1 LFPTEPIVVDASL
14 GTQYTFS
21 SLVLSASYGFFVK
34 ASNAIGSSVASNTQ
48 FFVCANVPSPSTA
61 PVNLEGA
68 SEDSITVSWQNPAN
82 DGDSPITGFKLF
94 INALNDGDWQLAYDG
109 TGFPTIRQHTVSG
122 LKNGLQYRFRYTS
135 SNQVGE
141 SAESPEVTLLCA
153 KTPAAPGQPRYLSS
167 TTESVQME
175 WTAPDF
181 SGGALVESYNIYS
194 KLANQAESDWVLVGN
209 TDLNTLTFEHL
220 IADNAD
226 SDIQYRV
233 TAVTAAGE
241 GAASI
246 RATFTLASK
255 PEVNAP
261 VTLISQ
267 SKESLEL

>member
-1 LFPTEPIVVDASL
+1 
-14 GTQYTFS
+14 
-21 SLVLSASYGFFVK
+21 
-34 ASNAIGSSVASNTQ
+34 
-48 FFVCANVPSPSTA
+48 
-61 PVNLEGA
+61 
-68 SEDSITVSWQNPAN
+68 
-82 DGDSPITGFKLF
+82 
-94 INALNDGDWQLAYDG
+94 
-109 TGFPTIRQHTVSG
+109 
-122 LKNGLQYRFRYTS
+122 
-135 SNQVGE
+135 
-141 SAESPEVTLLCA
+141 
-153 KTPAAPGQPRYLSS
+153 
-167 TTESVQME
+167 ME